1 MSGRIDKYTREARF
15 YSRLVDVLVAGII
28 LAIIVGVFR
37 WVCPAE
43 AQVVEGGDIYSTY
56 HVVASDN
63 EFVRYDPWS
72 GNSWILACPGNAKSC
87 AWEPIE
93 VRP

>member
-1 MSGRIDKYTREARF
+1 MSRIIIE
-15 YSRLVDVLVAGII
+15 VAAAALL
-28 LAIIVGVFR
+28 LALGSWAFKV
-37 WVCPAE
+37 ATAN
-43 AQVVEGGDIYSTY
+43 AQVAEGSDIYATY
-56 HVVASDN
+56 QVVASDN

-72 GNSWILACPGNAKSC
+72 GDSWILACPGNAKSC